1 MSSFE
6 YTSLNIDELWTYAR
20 SGPSIYVPDVD
31 GLLIESLENV
41 APVNHKGVLLEHS
54 ATNLLLHSRDMS
66 GDQPLWDGSGMA
78 SSPYRERDQIGADGE
93 ANSATWLQDSSNS
106 VAEYVQQ
113 SITFSPTHYGETGVT
128 YPHTFSVYVQK
139 TESATV
145 CPCVYL
151 GIPAESLAGGWAIN
165 TNTGVATRIS
175 SLGSD
180 GSVVVESSGDWWR
193 VAVTVGYLEQPD
205 EVTAI
210 VRLYPAASSTATPG
224 TISVAATGSAVFDF
238 AQFEANSAIATSAIP
253 TAGTTQTRGAATL
266 THSSLDDYALP
277 EITAL
282 VEYSDAVFQPW
293 YLHGVSIGSFL
304 LSINEGIY
312 SIILLGVRS
321 TPDEAGNCYAYA
333 RNSGASFDASRF
345 FDFASSGKIAAS
357 YSQERNESNT
367 AANGVGK
374 TIAGDATTRVP
385 TEIVLTANLTAY
397 IRRAEIYMHAKSASE
412 LATLT
417 AP

>member
-1 MSSFE
+1 MSGFGVTETTFSGM
-6 YTSLNIDELWTYAR
+6 WTYVR
-20 SGPSIYVPDVD
+20 TGPSIYVSDID
-31 GLLIESLENV
+31 GLLIEYPANT
-41 APVNHKGVLLEHS
+41 APLNHNGLLLEHS

-66 GDQPLWDGSGMA
+66 DDQPLWDGSGMTTGD
-78 SSPYRERDQIGADGE
+78 RLFNQVGADAE
-93 ANSATWLQDSSNS
+93 ASSATWVRDADTGAAAYIAQT
-106 VAEYVQQ
+106 
-113 SITFSPTHYGETGVT
+113 ITFSPTHYGETDVT

-151 GIPAESLAGGWAIN
+151 GIPADSLAGGWAIN

-180 GSVVVESSGDWWR
+180 GSIVVESVGDWWR
-193 VAVTVGYLEQPD
+193 VAVTVSYLEQPD
-205 EVTAI
+205 EVTVV

-238 AQFEANSAIATSAIP
+238 AQFEANSSIATSAIP

-266 THSSLDDYALP
+266 THSSLDDYSLP

-282 VEYSDAVFQPW
+282 VEYSDAVYEPW
-293 YLHGVSIGSFL
+293 DIFNLSL
-304 LSINEGIY
+304 LSLLLDINNGSE
-312 SIILLGVRS
+312 SIIQLGVRS
-321 TPDEAGNCYAYA
+321 TSDDQGNCYAYA
-333 RNSGASFDASRF
+333 RNSGSTSDASRF
-345 FDFASSGKIAAS
+345 FDFAASGKIAAS

-374 TIAGDATTRVP
+374 TIAGDATTHTP
-385 TEIVLTANLTAY
+385 INIVLKARVMAY
-397 IRRAEIYMHAKSASE
+397 IQRAEIYMHAKSASD

>member
-1 MSSFE
+1 MSNFE
-6 YTSLNIDELWTYAR
+6 NTPKTFSEMWAYAR
-20 SGPSIYVPDVD
+20 TGPSIYVPDID
-31 GLLIESLENV
+31 GLLIEYPANT
-41 APVNHKGVLLEHS
+41 APLNQNGILLEHS

-66 GDQPLWDGSGMA
+66 DDQPLWDGSVMDA
-78 SSPYRERDQIGADGE
+78 DDRLRNQTGADGE
-93 ANSATWLQDSSNS
+93 LNSATWIRDDNTGE
-106 VAEYVQQ
+106 AGYVQQ

-139 TESATV
+139 TEGATV

-180 GSVVVESSGDWWR
+180 GSIVVESVGDWWR

-205 EVTAI
+205 EVTAV
-210 VRLYPAASSTATPG
+210 VRLYPAASSTSTPG

-238 AQFEANSAIATSAIP
+238 GQFEANSSIATSAIP
-253 TAGTTQTRGAATL
+253 TSGTTQTRHAATL

-282 VEYSDAVFQPW
+282 VEYSDAVYEPW
-293 YLHGVSIGSFL
+293 DIFNLSL
-304 LSINEGIY
+304 LSSLLDINNGST
-312 SIILLGVRS
+312 SIIQLGVRS
-321 TPDEAGNCYAYA
+321 SSDDQGNCYAFA
-333 RNSGASFDASRF
+333 RNSGSTSDVSRF
-345 FDFASSGKIAAS
+345 FDFAASGKIAAS

-374 TIAGDATTRVP
+374 TIAGDSTTHTP
-385 TEIVLTANLTAY
+385 INIVLKARIMAY
-397 IRRAEIYMHAKSASE
+397 IQRAEIYMHAKSASE

>member
-1 MSSFE
+1 MSNFE
-6 YTSLNIDELWTYAR
+6 NTPKTFGEMWSYAR
-20 SGPSIYVPDVD
+20 TGPSIYVPNVD
-31 GLLIESLENV
+31 GLLIECPANT
-41 APVNHKGVLLEHS
+41 APLNDKGILLEHS

-66 GDQPLWDGSGMA
+66 DDQPLWDGSGMTTGD
-78 SSPYRERDQIGADGE
+78 RLFNQVGADAE
-93 ANSATWLQDSSNS
+93 ASSATWVRDADTGAAAYIAQT
-106 VAEYVQQ
+106 
-113 SITFSPTHYGETGVT
+113 ITFSPTHYGETDVT
-128 YPHTFSVYVQK
+128 YPHTFSVYIKK
-139 TESATV
+139 TEGATV

-193 VAVTVGYLEQPD
+193 VAVTVGYPEQPD
-205 EVTAI
+205 EVTAV
-210 VRLYPAASSTATPG
+210 VRLYPAASSTSTPG
-224 TISVAATGSAVFDF
+224 TIAVAATGSAIFDF
-238 AQFEANSAIATSAIP
+238 AQFEANSSIATSAI
-253 TAGTTQTRGAATL
+253 TTEATTQTRGAATL

-282 VEYSDAVFQPW
+282 IEYSDAVYEPW
-293 YLHGVSIGSFL
+293 DIFNLSL
-304 LSINEGIY
+304 LSLLLDINNGSE

-321 TPDEAGNCYAYA
+321 SSDDQGNDYAFA
-333 RNSGASFDASRF
+333 RNSGSTSDASRF
-345 FDFASSGKIAAS
+345 FDFAASGKIAAS

-374 TIAGDATTRVP
+374 TIAGDATTYAP
-385 TEIVLTANLTAY
+385 LNIVLKARVMAY
-397 IRRAEIYMHAKSASE
+397 IQRAEIYMHTKSASE

>member
-1 MSSFE
+1 MTGFN
-6 YTSLNIDELWTYAR
+6 YTETTLTGMWAYAR
-20 SGPSIYVPDVD
+20 TGPSIYVPNID
-31 GLLIESLENV
+31 GLLIEYAENV
-41 APVNHKGVLLEHS
+41 APLNDKGILLEHS

-66 GDQPLWDGSGMA
+66 GDQPIWDGSGME

-113 SITFSPTHYGETGVT
+113 SITFSPAQYDDTVD
-128 YPHTFSVYVQK
+128 YPHTFSVYINK
-139 TESATV
+139 TTGATV
-145 CPCVYL
+145 CPAVYL
-151 GIPAESLAGGWAIN
+151 AIPTEELVSAWAIN
-165 TNTGVATRIS
+165 TNSGTATAIS
-175 SLGSD
+175 SLGTD
-180 GSVVVESSGDWWR
+180 GSCVVESFGDWWR
-193 VAVTVGYLEQPD
+193 VSVTLSYYNQPD

-238 AQFEANSAIATSAIP
+238 AQFEANSSIATSAIP
-253 TAGTTQTRGAATL
+253 TGAATQARGAATL

-282 VEYSDAVFQPW
+282 VEYSDAVTELWDLFNA
-293 YLHGVSIGSFL
+293 SISSNLLDINNGST
-304 LSINEGIY
+304 

-321 TPDEAGNCYAYA
+321 SSDDAGNCYAYA
-333 RNSGASFDASRF
+333 RNSGSTSDASRF
-345 FDFASSGKIAAS
+345 FDFAASGKIAAS

-374 TIAGDATTRVP
+374 TIAGDSTTHTP
-385 TEIVLTANLTAY
+385 INIVLKARVMAY
-397 IRRAEIYMHAKSASE
+397 IQRAEIYMHAKAASE